1 LNPGELPT
9 PAGYSTLVLQF
20 PTKFSWQ
27 TPQSK
32 PTKEDQRSAFDA
44 FVRENNLSSVDA
56 NFNLF
61 KEGASVEHYAGASGI
76 KRAQYAN
83 QAAQARQVFLR
94 NHATPTQLRAEAKYQ
109 SATERE
115 IAVKAEADRQHQYVL
130 SQQQGLYPILPTHNE
145 TGEALDARYFRRL
158 STLDFKLFKVL
169 VKRFGTSQITERL
182 RTLVV

>member
-1 LNPGELPT
+1 
-9 PAGYSTLVLQF
+9 
-20 PTKFSWQ
+20 
-27 TPQSK
+27 
-32 PTKEDQRSAFDA
+32 
-44 FVRENNLSSVDA
+44 
-56 NFNLF
+56 
-61 KEGASVEHYAGASGI
+61 
-76 KRAQYAN
+76 
-83 QAAQARQVFLR
+83 
-94 NHATPTQLRAEAKYQ
+94 LRAEAKYQ